1 MTRYR
6 MTLEYDG
13 GPFVGWQRQENGA
26 SVQAAV
32 EEAVF
37 GFSGERATVFAAGR
51 TDAGVHALGQVAH
64 VDLAKETDAFRVTEA
79 VNYHLKPNPIAV
91 VECAAVADDFHA
103 RFSAVE
109 RRYLYRIANRRAPL
123 TLDRG
128 QAWLVGRRLDVDAMH
143 EGARHLVGHHDFS
156 SFRAAECQADSPVRT
171 MTELTVS
178 RHGEEVEIYARAPS
192 FLHHQIRNIAG
203 SLVEVGAGKR
213 GPEWIRKVLAARDR
227 KIAGP
232 TAPPGGLYLLAVRY
246 PDD

>member
-1 MTRYR
+1 
-6 MTLEYDG
+6 
-13 GPFVGWQRQENGA
+13 
-26 SVQAAV
+26 
-32 EEAVF
+32 
-37 GFSGERATVFAAGR
+37 
-51 TDAGVHALGQVAH
+51 
-64 VDLAKETDAFRVTEA
+64 
-79 VNYHLKPNPIAV
+79 
-91 VECAAVADDFHA
+91 
-103 RFSAVE
+103 
-109 RRYLYRIANRRAPL
+109 
-123 TLDRG
+123 
-128 QAWLVGRRLDVDAMH
+128 
-143 EGARHLVGHHDFS
+143 
-156 SFRAAECQADSPVRT
+156 

>member
-103 RFSAVE
+103 RFSGTT
-109 RRYLYRIANRRAPL
+109 ISRASAPPN
-123 TLDRG
+123 
-128 QAWLVGRRLDVDAMH
+128 
-143 EGARHLVGHHDFS
+143 AR
-156 SFRAAECQADSPVRT
+156 
-171 MTELTVS
+171 
-178 RHGEEVEIYARAPS
+178 
-192 FLHHQIRNIAG
+192 
-203 SLVEVGAGKR
+203 
-213 GPEWIRKVLAARDR
+213 
-227 KIAGP
+227 P
-232 TAPPGGLYLLAVRY
+232 TARSGP
-246 PDD
+246 